1 MLAVRSLQLGYGA
14 IVAVRGIDLD
24 VGAGELV
31 AVIGANGAGK
41 TTSLKGIA
49 GALPVRTGSIVFDG
63 EDITRLPVHQRVAR
77 GMSLVPEGRGIFARL
92 TVAENLD
99 MGAYLRRDAAG
110 VRADLER
117 SYALFPR
124 LGERRRQL
132 AGTLSGGEQQMLAI
146 ARALMGRPRLLLLDE
161 PSMGLAPLVTRL
173 IFDTIRSIAAER
185 VSILLIE
192 QNARAALELA
202 SRAYVLEGGRVTLA
216 GPSAD
221 LLSSEAVR
229 KAYLGEEFRM

>member
-24 VGAGELV
+24 VGTGELV

-49 GALPVRTGSIVFDG
+49 GALPVRAGSIVLDG
-63 EDITRLPVHQRVAR
+63 EDITRLPVHERVRR
-77 GMSLVPEGRGIFARL
+77 GLSLVPEGRGIFARL

-110 VRADLER
+110 VLADLDR
-117 SYALFPR
+117 SYTLFPR

-161 PSMGLAPLVTRL
+161 PSMGLAPLVTQR

-185 VSILLIE
+185 VSILLVE

-202 SRAYVLEGGRVTLA
+202 ARAYVLEGGCITLA
-216 GPSAD
+216 GAAGE
-221 LLSSEAVR
+221 LLSSDAVR
-229 KAYLGEEFRM
+229 RAYLGE

>member
-1 MLAVRSLQLGYGA
+1 MLSVRAMVLGYGS

-24 VGAGELV
+24 VGTGELV

-49 GALPVRTGSIVFDG
+49 GALPVRAGSIVFDG
-63 EDITRLPVHQRVAR
+63 EDITRLPVHERVRR

-110 VRADLER
+110 VRSDVER

-161 PSMGLAPLVTRL
+161 PSMGLAPLITRR

-202 SRAYVLEGGRVTLA
+202 GRAYVLEGGRVTLEGPA
-216 GPSAD
+216 GE
-221 LLSSEAVR
+221 LLSSDAVR
-229 KAYLGEEFRM
+229 QAYLGE